1 MKIAVIGIGG
11 TGSAALLA
19 LARQGHQVTG
29 FERFDVGHNRGSS
42 HGASRII
49 RYAYADA
56 LYSQMMRK
64 AFPMWEQLCRTTGLD
79 LLVPSGGITF
89 ATAGNPVL
97 LATEHALVTTGVNHI
112 LYDGGDAQ
120 KRFPMFKFDTQ
131 EQVIFHADAGFL
143 RSSAIIHANTE
154 LAKDAGA
161 IVTSPVCVTSIE
173 TTGKRPLLTLD
184 NGQNILFDKVIVA
197 SGAYLH
203 GLVPSLNLRLSVT
216 RQQVTY
222 AEIGAETSSSFE
234 PTRMPVWIDAAT
246 NWYGIPRDSDT
257 LGVKIARHHLGPMT
271 DPISG
276 SRDVSEVDTT
286 DAISVAEAR
295 LHGLT
300 GMAVY
305 SETCLYTNTKNE
317 DFLIDTLPGTKDVL
331 IVSGCSGH
339 GFKFTILLGS
349 IAAEWA
355 ESGELPFNHHRFS
368 LKVHSGDTLAIQ

>member
-29 FERFDVGHNRGSS
+29 FERFEIGHNRGSS

-56 LYSQMMRK
+56 LYSQMMQK
-64 AFPMWEQLCRTTGLD
+64 ALPMWEQLCQTTGLD
-79 LLVPSGGITF
+79 LLVRSGGITF
-89 ATAGNPVL
+89 AASGNPVL
-97 LATEHALVTTGVNHI
+97 VATEQALSATGVNHI
-112 LYDGGDAQ
+112 IYDGRDAQ
-120 KRFPMFKFDTQ
+120 KRFPMFKFDTK

-161 IVTSPVCVTSIE
+161 LVTSPVCITSID

-184 NGQNILFDKVIVA
+184 NGEQTLFDKVIVA
-197 SGAYLH
+197 SGAYLD
-203 GLVPSLNLRLSVT
+203 GLFPWLNLRLSVT

-222 AEIGAETSSSFE
+222 AEVGAESYSTFA
-234 PTRMPVWIDAAT
+234 PTRMPVWIDAAS

-257 LGVKIARHHLGPMT
+257 LGVKIARHHLGPIT
-271 DPISG
+271 DPLFG
-276 SRDVSEVDTT
+276 SRNVSEADTT

-295 LHGLT
+295 LNGLT

-339 GFKFTILLGS
+339 GFKFTILLGA

-355 ESGELPFNHHRFS
+355 ASGELPFNHQRFS
-368 LKVHSGDTLAIQ
+368 LKVHSEDTLATQ